1 MTGLEPLLDPVTAL
15 PLIAALLMSGAAIG
29 VLAGL
34 FGVGGGAISVP
45 VFYETFLRLGTDPD
59 VAMPLAVGTSLAMI
73 VPTSILS
80 ARSHAA
86 KGTLD
91 MAVIRAWAVPVLIG
105 VALGSVLARQA
116 DAALFQIV
124 FVLVAGTNAA
134 KLLFARGPWKLRDD
148 MPGPIGTSLYGFAV
162 GILSALMGIGGGAIS
177 NLILTLNGRSMHQ
190 AVSTSAGVGVLIA
203 IPGAVGYVLAGS
215 GKEGLPFDAMGYV
228 SLLALVFTVPT
239 ALLTTRIGVRLA
251 HRMSRDTLGRL
262 FGIFLSL
269 VCLRFVIA
277 LV

>member
-1 MTGLEPLLDPVTAL
+1 MTGIEPLLHPATAL
-15 PLIAALLMSGAAIG
+15 PLITALLMSGAAIG

-45 VFYETFLRLGTDPD
+45 VFYETFLRLGTGPD

-91 MAVIRAWAVPVLIG
+91 MAVLRAWAVPVLIG

-134 KLLFARGPWKLRDD
+134 KLLFARGP
-148 MPGPIGTSLYGFAV
+148 
-162 GILSALMGIGGGAIS
+162 
-177 NLILTLNGRSMHQ
+177 
-190 AVSTSAGVGVLIA
+190 
-203 IPGAVGYVLAGS
+203 
-215 GKEGLPFDAMGYV
+215 
-228 SLLALVFTVPT
+228 
-239 ALLTTRIGVRLA
+239 
-251 HRMSRDTLGRL
+251 
-262 FGIFLSL
+262 
-269 VCLRFVIA
+269 
-277 LV
+277 